1 MLGAAVV
8 VIKNLAI
15 ALCVLLLSNIGFA
28 AVLPEDQT
36 EILYHSYSGNGLT
49 IDGPSV
55 LVRKQ
60 FKDKVSVWG
69 NYYADN
75 ISGASIDLLARGS
88 TFYREER
95 EEKSIGFE
103 YLRDRT
109 IVSISGSNSSERDYE
124 ANSVAF
130 SISQE
135 FFGDL
140 TTLSLSYAQGND
152 EVGQNIYEDQRIIDT
167 IERGDV
173 RRQRFGLGVTQVLTP
188 KWIVA
193 FNSES
198 VIDEGFLNNPY
209 RTVRFLNQD
218 GTQDGTASFQPEL
231 YPETRNSD
239 AFAVRSMYY
248 LTWPWRSSIKLE
260 YRIYNDSWGIDASNF
275 EIRYT
280 VPIKERFI
288 LETKFR
294 SYEQTAADFY
304 SDLFP
309 RRDAQTFLARD
320 KEMSEFTSNYIG
332 LGFTYKFGKSLF
344 SWMKE
349 SSAHLNWD
357 LASFDYENFRQNE
370 ATITSEVGAGNEPFL
385 SFDANIFRVFYTVK
399 Y

>member
-1 MLGAAVV
+1 MLGAAVA

-173 RRQRFGLGVTQVLTP
+173 KRQRFGLGFTQVLTP

-193 FNSES
+193 FNGES

-209 RTVRFLNQD
+209 RTVRFLN
-218 GTQDGTASFQPEL
+218 QDGTASFQPEL

-309 RRDAQTFLARD
+309 FRDAQTFLARD